1 MFNTSKNPARVRL
14 LAAAAL
20 VAAASFWN
28 LQAYDPAQAEVRE
41 GQKREAFMSGGAR
54 SELVLR
60 DIHETLKQIDR
71 RLERFENAMRAAAAA
86 QPRPAAP
93 PPPLPGP

>member
-1 MFNTSKNPARVRL
+1 MFDTLKNTARVRL

-20 VAAASFWN
+20 VVAASFWN
-28 LQAYDPAQAEVRE
+28 LQTHDPVQAEVRE
-41 GQKREAFMSGGAR
+41 GQKRDAFMSGGAR

-71 RLERFENAMRAAAAA
+71 RLERFENAMRAAAQ
-86 QPRPAAP
+86 QPQRSVAP
-93 PPPLPGP
+93 PPPGP